1 MTDSNWFDPEAD
13 GSISGTT
20 LGGQSFMRVKELLSI
35 AMSAIMFGLQI
46 CVVASTKMPA
56 AELGPAKPMTRTDS
70 GLQYLDVREGTG
82 AVPLPGQRCF
92 VHYTGWLWENDT
104 KGKEFDSSRHRGEP
118 FSFRVRRSEVI
129 LGWDEGVLS
138 MKVGGKREL
147 LVPAALAFGSR
158 GAGGVIP
165 PNATLLFEVELLGV
179 MEKAASGLEFHD
191 IRVGTGAAP
200 KGGQTCVVNYTGWLW
215 RSARAKK
222 FDSSLDRD
230 QPFSFPLGRGKC
242 TGWDEGIAGM
252 RVGGKR
258 ELLIPPGLAYGRDG
272 LPPDIPPNA
281 SLFFEIELLD
291 VK

>member
-1 MTDSNWFDPEAD
+1 MIAD
-13 GSISGTT
+13 
-20 LGGQSFMRVKELLSI
+20 
-35 AMSAIMFGLQI
+35 
-46 CVVASTKMPA
+46 KMPWVA
-56 AELGPAKPMTRTDS
+56 VIMLGSQLAVVESALLLAGDPPQARPMTQTDS
-70 GLQYLDVREGTG
+70 GLQFLDIKEETG
-82 AVPLPGQRCF
+82 KPPLPGQGKAPLPGQRCF
-92 VHYTGWLWENDT
+92 VHYTGWLWENDA
-104 KGKEFDSSRHRGEP
+104 KGKEFDSSKRRGEP
-118 FSFRVRRSEVI
+118 FSFVLSRREVI
-129 LGWDEGVLS
+129 AGWDEGILS

-147 LVPAALAFGSR
+147 LVPAALAWGSR

-179 MEKAASGLEFHD
+179 MEKTASGLEFHD

-215 RSARAKK
+215 RNGRAKK
-222 FDSSLDRD
+222 FDSSVDRD